1 VRKEI
6 TLKNARVTLS
16 IATLLM
22 ALLGATP
29 AAALP
34 YIVNASLDAC
44 GGIPV
49 TAATKVTMNRTP
61 DDPLGTANCP
71 LLCDKFVTA
80 CRGAV
85 DASVSCWKKT
95 TAKFA
100 AVSAAI
106 CNVQSDA
113 AQDACE
119 DALKAEKASV
129 KEVYIDAGR
138 ENGRNYCETTGLST
152 CLASCN

>member
-1 VRKEI
+1 PV
-6 TLKNARVTLS
+6 
-16 IATLLM
+16 
-22 ALLGATP
+22 GA
-29 AAALP
+29 AM
-34 YIVNASLDAC
+34 
-44 GGIPV
+44 
-49 TAATKVTMNRTP
+49 KVTMNRTP

-71 LLCDKFVTA
+71 VLCDKFVTA

-85 DASVSCWKKT
+85 DASVSCWKKAS
-95 TAKFA
+95 AKFA

-119 DALKAEKASV
+119 DALKTEKASV
-129 KEVYIDAGR
+129 KVDYIESGR
-138 ENGRNYCETTGLST
+138 DNGRSYCETTGLSS